1 MPKYGNIIYFIF
13 EMQSSTS
20 SNNKDKVTYFGVINI
35 NENGRNIGA
44 VDIWRSLI
52 TKKLFC
58 EEKRLGIL
66 DITDRIAM
74 PQIKDE
80 EVWKVAVNRY
90 RKGKDRWKLISVIK
104 EGKNEF
110 VDTDEESKVIVE
122 TLDYKVKDNEWWSF
136 SVSENVNKS
145 IEITKELNQYD
156 K

>member
-66 DITDRIAM
+66 DITDKIGM

-80 EVWKVAVNRY
+80 EVWTVAVNRF

-122 TLDYKVKDNEWWSF
+122 TLDYKIKDNEWWSF

-145 IEITKELNQYD
+145 IEISKELNQYD

>member
-1 MPKYGNIIYFIF
+1 MPKYGNNIYFIF

-66 DITDRIAM
+66 DITDKIGM

-80 EVWKVAVNRY
+80 EVWAVAVNRF
-90 RKGKDRWKLISVIK
+90 RKGKERWKLISVIK

-110 VDTDEESKVIVE
+110 VDTDEESKVTVG
-122 TLDYKVKDNEWWSF
+122 TSNYKVIDSEWWSF

-145 IEITKELNQYD
+145 IEITREMN
-156 K
+156 

>member
-1 MPKYGNIIYFIF
+1 MPKYGNNIYLIF

-66 DITDRIAM
+66 DITDKIGM
-74 PQIKDE
+74 PQINDE
-80 EVWKVAVNRY
+80 EVWTIVVNRF
-90 RKGKDRWKLISVIK
+90 RKGKDRWKLISVVK

-110 VDTDEESKVIVE
+110 VDTDEESKVTVE
-122 TLDYKVKDNEWWSF
+122 TSNYKVIDSEWWSF

-145 IEITKELNQYD
+145 IEITREMN
-156 K
+156 

>member
-66 DITDRIAM
+66 DITDKIGM

-80 EVWKVAVNRY
+80 EVWTVAVNRF

-122 TLDYKVKDNEWWSF
+122 TADYKIKDNEWWSF
-136 SVSENVNKS
+136 SVSDNVNKS